1 MHRAI
6 FALALSLLTAPAFA
20 QTPAAHKR
28 HGKPPVEGVLNVN
41 RASTAELQLLPGI
54 GKGRAEAI
62 VERRS
67 KHPFASVDEVAHI
80 HGLKGIVR
88 KQHAHLVVQGD
99 TTLRPARP

>member
-6 FALALSLLTAPAFA
+6 FALALSLTAPALS
-20 QTPAAHKR
+20 QELAAHKR

-41 RASTAELQLLPGI
+41 RASAAELQLLPGI

-80 HGLKGIVR
+80 KGLKGIVR
-88 KQHAHLVVQGD
+88 RQHAHLVVQGD
-99 TTLRPARP
+99 TTLHPVHP